1 VPSEEAAALDAGD
14 VLWVDF
20 GRPVGHEQG
29 GRRPAVVL
37 TSKHYNTQSSL
48 LVVCPITRKLRN
60 WPFEV
65 RLPEAGRLS
74 GVVLVDQI
82 KVIDP
87 AARPISYAGRLSNDV
102 LSEVRGKLAALL
114 GIPVSN

>member
-1 VPSEEAAALDAGD
+1 MASDADAPDAGD
-14 VLWVDF
+14 VLWLDF
-20 GRPVGHEQG
+20 GPPLGHEQA
-29 GRRPAVVL
+29 GRRPAMVI
-37 TSKHYNTQSSL
+37 SDRQYNSQSSL
-48 LVVCPITRKLRN
+48 LVVCPIARKERH

-65 RLPEAGRLS
+65 SLPASGLVS

-87 AARPISYAGRLSNDV
+87 AARPIQRAGQVPRDILN
-102 LSEVRGKLAALL
+102 EVRARLAVLL